1 MKRIFIIFVM
11 LVAIGSAYESKAQK
25 KVFLNEYNRLLQWQT
40 NPTYARTM
48 ELTHFTGEMLQM
60 MVKSED
66 SKTQNLIK
74 RINSI
79 YQIKV
84 KDNTSGLG
92 GGAIRT
98 LKYITREGKYDLA
111 GIFTTN
117 GVKYEIYRTALR
129 DLNEYL
135 IFISSGKQS
144 LVCDIYGAVGYKEIL
159 SMISPTPPK
168 IKNMDII
175 DTLNTN

>member
-11 LVAIGSAYESKAQK
+11 LVAIGSAYECKAQK

-60 MVKSED
+60 MVKSDD
-66 SKTQNLIK
+66 SKTQNMIK

-84 KDNTSGLG
+84 KDNTSSLG
-92 GGAIRT
+92 GNVIRT
-98 LKYITREGKYDLA
+98 LKHITREGKYDLA

-135 IFISSGKQS
+135 IFITSGKQS
-144 LVCDIYGAVGYKEIL
+144 LVCDIYGAIGYKEIL
-159 SMISPTPPK
+159 SMISPSLPQK
-168 IKNMDII
+168 ESLQI

>member
-84 KDNTSGLG
+84 KDNTSSLG
-92 GGAIRT
+92 GNVIRT
-98 LKYITREGKYDLA
+98 LKHITREGKYDLA

-135 IFISSGKQS
+135 IFITSGKQS
-144 LVCDIYGAVGYKEIL
+144 LVCDIYGAIGYKEIL
-159 SMISPTPPK
+159 SMISPSLPQK
-168 IKNMDII
+168 ESLQI

>member
-1 MKRIFIIFVM
+1 MKRFFIIFVM
-11 LVAIGSAYESKAQK
+11 LVAIGSAYEGKAQK

-60 MVKSED
+60 MVKSDD
-66 SKTQNLIK
+66 SKTQNMIK

-84 KDNTSGLG
+84 KDNTSSLG
-92 GGAIRT
+92 GNVIRT
-98 LKYITREGKYDLA
+98 LKHITREGKYDLA

-135 IFISSGKQS
+135 IFITSGKQS
-144 LVCDIYGAVGYKEIL
+144 LVCDIYGAIGYKEIL
-159 SMISPTPPK
+159 SMISPSLPQK
-168 IKNMDII
+168 ESLQI

>member
-11 LVAIGSAYESKAQK
+11 LAAICSATDSQAQK

-40 NPTYARTM
+40 NPIHARTI

-60 MVKSED
+60 MVKSDD
-66 SKTQNLIK
+66 SKTQNMIK

-79 YQIKV
+79 YHIKI
-84 KDNTSGLG
+84 KDNTPGTG
-92 GGAIRT
+92 GNVIST
-98 LKYITREGKYDLA
+98 LKRITRESKYDIA

-117 GVKYEIYRTALR
+117 GVKYEIYRTAHR

-135 IFISSGKQS
+135 IFISSGKQT

-159 SMISPTPPK
+159 AMIFPSQSK
-168 IKNMDII
+168 IENMDII
-175 DTLNTN
+175 DTLKTQ

>member
-1 MKRIFIIFVM
+1 M

-84 KDNTSGLG
+84 KDNTSSLG
-92 GGAIRT
+92 GGVIRT
-98 LKYITREGKYDLA
+98 LKHITQEGKYDLA

-159 SMISPTPPK
+159 SMISPSLPQ
-168 IKNMDII
+168 KNDLQL